1 MLTCRLG
8 PLLASSTKQGARCR
22 ERLVTRRE
30 RLSMPHS
37 QKESQLSG
45 LRARMR
51 RHWYSVFGSTLL
63 ALDHRHRNPHRP
75 HFEDANYQLQKKN
88 SWAKSHSKDA
98 GAKSS
103 AAGDDRLAAT
113 GTRTEDKEKFRKGR
127 CHSCSVTFAL
137 TAFLLALGPRS
148 CEHVIPICQRLTL
161 LQDLWSA
168 I

>member
-1 MLTCRLG
+1 
-8 PLLASSTKQGARCR
+8 
-22 ERLVTRRE
+22 
-30 RLSMPHS
+30 MPHS

-51 RHWYSVFGSTLL
+51 RHWYSVRLDSSRPRASTPKSSSTLF
-63 ALDHRHRNPHRP
+63 RRR
-75 HFEDANYQLQKKN
+75 QLPVAKNNN
-88 SWAKSHSKDA
+88 SWAKSRSKYP
-98 GAKSS
+98 GPKSS

-113 GTRTEDKEKFRKGR
+113 GTRTEGKEKFSKGR
-127 CHSCSVTFAL
+127 CSATVVRFAFA
-137 TAFLLALGPRS
+137 AFLLALGPRS